1 MSSQVAASQTVQ
13 ESLKALEQACST
25 LGLEERRALISDII
39 FRVLQLPAAPEAA
52 PAVTE
57 PAAENDGTRYTT
69 GVAGM
74 YNGTKDGEAAY
85 IDYATGK
92 TNINPPAAVAVKVAD
107 IRTMPVPPS
116 FHGNGFQLVKHTTS
130 LAPESFFAGSTPEGK
145 PFIHENYFPEVKA
158 LVEQVTGSKK
168 VFPYL
173 FRLRHQYE
181 QPTDFVNS
189 RKSTQSALPLAHTD
203 RDMTTGPNGIRDV
216 FGEEEGNRLM
226 AKYKRFAQVNVW
238 RGIGQTVNR
247 WPLLFI
253 DTDEIP
259 GGFDYEKNLA
269 KIASSNDPRV
279 ALRGVKAHDVVL
291 MDNPHYKYRYASKQE
306 IDEAWVFSSFDS
318 DRFAV
323 APHGG
328 FWDNSTT
335 DADPARDSIE
345 VRTWTFWD
353 PVDGVDE

>member
-1 MSSQVAASQTVQ
+1 MSTETVQ
-13 ESLKALEQACST
+13 QSLKALEQACTGLS
-25 LGLEERRALISDII
+25 LEERRTLISDII
-39 FRVLQLPAAPEAA
+39 FRVLQLPAAPAA
-52 PAVTE
+52 ETA
-57 PAAENDGTRYTT
+57 PAAEKAADDGIVYTT
-69 GVAGM
+69 GVCGM
-74 YNGTKDGEAAY
+74 YNGTKDGEPAY

-92 TNINPPAAVAVKVAD
+92 TNINAPAAVEVKVAD
-107 IRTMPVPPS
+107 IRSMSVKPS
-116 FHGNGFQLVKHTTS
+116 FHKNGFQLAKHATAMS
-130 LAPESFFAGSTPEGK
+130 PESFFAGSTSEGK

-158 LVEQVTGSKK
+158 LVQEITGAKK
-168 VFPYL
+168 VVPYL
-173 FRLRHQYE
+173 YRLRHQYE

-226 AKYKRFAQVNVW
+226 QKYRRFSQVNVW
-238 RGIGQTVNR
+238 RGIGQTVQR
-247 WPLLFI
+247 WPLLMI
-253 DTDEIP
+253 ETDEIP

-269 KIASSNDPRV
+269 KIASANDPRI

-291 MDNPHYKYRYASKQE
+291 KDDPHYKYRYVSKQQV
-306 IDEAWVFSSFDS
+306 DEAWVFSSFDS
-318 DRFAV
+318 DRLKV

-353 PVDGVDE
+353 PVDGVEED